1 MNAREEDL
9 VREIC
14 HEADLLA
21 SSDPRVPDLD
31 VLEKTRLKM
40 NDLLWRGDFA
50 GAEIVAYAILLMRS
64 GDQASRYLLE
74 EVGDQ

>member
-1 MNAREEDL
+1 MNAREENL

-14 HEADLLA
+14 HEVDLLA

-31 VLEKTRLKM
+31 ILERTRLKM
-40 NDLLWRGDFA
+40 NDLLWQGKYAD
-50 GAEIVAYAILLMRS
+50 AEIVAYAILLMRS
-64 GDQASRYLLE
+64 GDQASRFLLE